1 MLVDANII
9 NNIQDY
15 EIEKK
20 SLNCTY
26 SFLPGHCGTVGIV
39 FKVYNRKRKKR
50 LHDIMYRLRT
60 YLLSLNYIYYYYYD
74 YT

>member
-15 EIEKK
+15 DIE
-20 SLNCTY
+20 NCTY
-26 SFLPGHCGTVGIV
+26 SFLPGHCGPCGTVGIV
-39 FKVYNRKRKKR
+39 FKVYKRKRKKK

-60 YLLSLNYIYYYYYD
+60 YL
-74 YT
+74 